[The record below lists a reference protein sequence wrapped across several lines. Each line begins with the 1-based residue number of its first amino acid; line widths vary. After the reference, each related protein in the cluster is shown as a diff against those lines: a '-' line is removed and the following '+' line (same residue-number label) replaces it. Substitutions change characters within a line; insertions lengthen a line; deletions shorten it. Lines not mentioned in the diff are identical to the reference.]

1 MLFLR
6 NILQHPSYML
16 DNQLKNVIFFFVLSF
31 QSLVFAQIDDDIDK
45 YSPSFEYNKQQSN
58 QPNIIEQ
65 VISREKPTLPSYNH
79 SLRVNSLLDSI
90 YTANKQIKFMEGY
103 RIQVYSGENKE
114 LANQAKELVYKI
126 FPNADIYTIYKQPT
140 YRIKLGDFIDKL
152 EAIRV
157 LDSKIKKPFPKALLI
172 SDNVF
177 IKRKVKYE

>member
-6 NILQHPSYML
+6 NILLDPLYMP
-16 DNQLKNVIFFFVLSF
+16 DNQLKKVLFIFMLCFYSIC
-31 QSLVFAQIDDDIDK
+31 FAQNDTDIEK
-45 YSPSFEYNKQQSN
+45 YSPTFDYSKSESN
-58 QPNIIEQ
+58 TTYIKEQ
-65 VISREKPTLPSYNH
+65 VISREKPALPSFNN

-90 YTANKQIKFMEGY
+90 YLANKQIKYMEGY
-103 RIQVYSGENKE
+103 RIQVYSGENKD

-126 FPNADIYTIYKQPT
+126 FRNADIYTIYKQPS
-140 YRIKLGDFIDKL
+140 YKIKLGDFTDKL

-172 SDNVF
+172 NDNVF